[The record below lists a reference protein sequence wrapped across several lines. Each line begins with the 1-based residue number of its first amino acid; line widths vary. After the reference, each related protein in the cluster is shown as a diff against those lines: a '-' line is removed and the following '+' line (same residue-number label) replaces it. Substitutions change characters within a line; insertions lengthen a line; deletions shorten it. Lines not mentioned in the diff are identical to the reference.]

1 VFRPFPAGLA
11 AKYLNSKPPEAGL
24 EADDIL
30 DTFAQ
35 DIEPYPFGN
44 GHPRFYGWVNSPP
57 VVMGIFAEA
66 LAAAMNP
73 SCAGGNHAAVYV
85 EREVINWFKQ
95 IVGFPAESMG
105 LLVSGGSMAALTGLA
120 VARQVQCGYDVRTQ
134 ELQGSTPPIE
144 VLPYRR
150 RAWLPP
156 EGHRA
161 SGHRH

>member
-1 VFRPFPAGLA
+1 
-11 AKYLNSKPPEAGL
+11 
-24 EADDIL
+24 
-30 DTFAQ
+30 
-35 DIEPYPFGN
+35 
-44 GHPRFYGWVNSPP
+44 
-57 VVMGIFAEA
+57 MGIFAEA

-73 SCAGGNHAAVYV
+73 SCAGGNHAALYV

-95 IVGFPAESMG
+95 IVGFPPESMG

-120 VARQVQCGYDVRTQ
+120 VARQVQCGYDLRTQ
-134 ELQGSTPPIE
+134 GLRGSTPPIE

-161 SGHRH
+161 SGHRQ